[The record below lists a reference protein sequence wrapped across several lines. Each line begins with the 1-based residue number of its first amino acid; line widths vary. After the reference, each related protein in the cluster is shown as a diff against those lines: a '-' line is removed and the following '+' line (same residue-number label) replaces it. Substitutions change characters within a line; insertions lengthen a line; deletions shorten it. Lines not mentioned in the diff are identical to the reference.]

1 MSSRTKDRAAAV
13 VLGLVLAVLLAGCG
27 GSSSGDAGSGGTTD
41 TIRVAVKDG
50 NVTPATHREPVA
62 KGDTVKLVVTTD
74 TADEVHVHGVD
85 IEKETAPG
93 KPVTITFVAKDAGIY
108 EVETHES
115 GLQLLQL
122 EVR

>member
-1 MSSRTKDRAAAV
+1 VKHATAV
-13 VLGLVLAVLLAGCG
+13 LALLFAVLLAGSSTSGDSG
-27 GSSSGDAGSGGTTD
+27 GSGKTD
-41 TIRVAVKDG
+41 TIQVAVKDG
-50 NVTPATHREPVA
+50 KVTPATHREPVA

-85 IEKETAPG
+85 FEKETSPG
-93 KPVTITFVAKDAGIY
+93 KPVTVTFVAKDPGIY

>member
-1 MSSRTKDRAAAV
+1 VNRAAAV
-13 VLGLVLAVLLAGCG
+13 LGLLLAVLLAGCG
-27 GSSSGDAGSGGTTD
+27 SSTGGDAGGSGKTD

-50 NVTPATHREPVA
+50 KVTPATHREPVA

-74 TADEVHVHGVD
+74 TSDEVHVHGVD

-108 EVETHES
+108 EVETHDS

>member
-1 MSSRTKDRAAAV
+1 VNRAAAV
-13 VLGLVLAVLLAGCG
+13 LSLLVAVLLAGCG
-27 GSSSGDAGSGGTTD
+27 GSSTNGDAGSGKTD
-41 TIRVAVKDG
+41 TIRVEVKDG
-50 NVTPATHREPVA
+50 KVTPATHREPVA

-74 TADEVHVHGVD
+74 TADEVHVHGVN
-85 IEKETAPG
+85 IEKATAPG
-93 KPVTITFVAKDAGIY
+93 TPVTITFVAKDAGIY

>member
-1 MSSRTKDRAAAV
+1 VNRALA
-13 VLGLVLAVLLAGCG
+13 VLGLLLAVLLGGCG
-27 GSSSGDAGSGGTTD
+27 GSSSGGDTGSGGKTD
-41 TIRVAVKDG
+41 TVRVAVKDG
-50 NVTPATHREPVA
+50 KVTPATHRVPVA

-74 TADEVHVHGVD
+74 TADAVHVHGVD
-85 IEKETAPG
+85 IEKETTPG
-93 KPVTITFVAKDAGIY
+93 TPVTITFVAKDAGIY

>member
-1 MSSRTKDRAAAV
+1 MNRAAAV
-13 VLGLVLAVLLAGCG
+13 LALLLAVLLAGCG
-27 GSSSGDAGSGGTTD
+27 GSSTGGAGNSGKTD

-50 NVTPATHREPVA
+50 KVTPATHREPVA

>member
-1 MSSRTKDRAAAV
+1 VNRGAAV
-13 VLGLVLAVLLAGCG
+13 LTLVLAVLLSGCG
-27 GSSSGDAGSGGTTD
+27 GSSTSADAGGSGKTD
-41 TIRVAVKDG
+41 TIQAAVKDG
-50 NVTPATHREPVA
+50 KVTPATHRVPVA

-85 IEKETAPG
+85 IEKATSPG
-93 KPVTITFVAKDAGIY
+93 KPVTITFVAKDPGIY
-108 EVETHES
+108 DVETHDS

>member
-1 MSSRTKDRAAAV
+1 MRRATAA
-13 VLGLVLAVLLAGCG
+13 LALLLAILLSGCG
-27 GSSSGDAGSGGTTD
+27 GSSTSGDAGGPGKTD
-41 TIRVAVKDG
+41 TIQVAVKDG
-50 NVTPATHREPVA
+50 KVTPATHREPVA

-85 IEKETAPG
+85 IEKETAAG
-93 KPVTITFVAKDAGIY
+93 KPVTITFVAKDPGIY

>member
-1 MSSRTKDRAAAV
+1 MHPAPSHAAAAV
-13 VLGLVLAVLLAGCG
+13 LGLLLVVLLAGCG
-27 GSSSGDAGSGGTTD
+27 GSSAGGDAGSGGRTD

-50 NVTPATHREPVA
+50 RVTPATHREPVA

-85 IEKETAPG
+85 IEKETTPG

>member
-1 MSSRTKDRAAAV
+1 MKRAIA
-13 VLGLVLAVLLAGCG
+13 VLGLVLATLLAGCG
-27 GSSSGDAGSGGTTD
+27 GSSTSGDAGSGKTD
-41 TIRVAVKDG
+41 TIRVAVTDG
-50 NVTPATHREPVA
+50 KVTPATHREPVA

-85 IEKETAPG
+85 IEKETSPG
-93 KPVTITFVAKDAGIY
+93 KPVTITFVAKDPGIY

>member
-1 MSSRTKDRAAAV
+1 MNRGAAV
-13 VLGLVLAVLLAGCG
+13 LTLVLAVLLSGCG
-27 GSSSGDAGSGGTTD
+27 GSSTSADAGGTGKTD
-41 TIRVAVKDG
+41 TIQVAVKDG
-50 NVTPATHREPVA
+50 KVTPATHREPVA
-62 KGDTVKLVVTTD
+62 QGDTVKLVVTTD

-85 IEKETAPG
+85 IEKETLPG
-93 KPVTITFVAKDAGIY
+93 EPATITFVAKDPGIY

>member
-1 MSSRTKDRAAAV
+1 VHRPTSRATAGSSRKA
-13 VLGLVLAVLLAGCG
+13 
-27 GSSSGDAGSGGTTD
+27 D

-50 NVTPATHREPVA
+50 KVTPATHREPVA
-62 KGDTVKLVVTTD
+62 RGDTVKLVDTTD

-85 IEKETAPG
+85 VEKETTPG
-93 KPVTITFVAKDAGIY
+93 TPVTITLVAKDAGIY
-108 EVETHES
+108 EVETHKS

>member
-1 MSSRTKDRAAAV
+1 MNRSAAV
-13 VLGLVLAVLLAGCG
+13 LTVVLTVLLAGCG
-27 GSSSGDAGSGGTTD
+27 GSSTSGDAGDSGKTD
-41 TIRVAVKDG
+41 TIQVAVKDG
-50 NVTPATHREPVA
+50 KVTPATHREPVA

-85 IEKETAPG
+85 IEKETSPG
-93 KPVTITFVAKDAGIY
+93 KPVTITFVAKDPGIY

>member
-1 MSSRTKDRAAAV
+1 MRRQSGATAV
-13 VLGLVLAVLLAGCG
+13 LFVVVAVLLAGCG
-27 GSSSGDAGSGGTTD
+27 GSSGAAGSSGKTD
-41 TIRVAVKDG
+41 TIRVAVKAG
-50 NVTPATHREPVA
+50 KVTPATHREPVA

-74 TADEVHVHGVD
+74 TADEVHVHGVNV
-85 IEKETAPG
+85 EKETTPG
-93 KPVTITFVAKDAGIY
+93 TPVTITFVAKDPGIY

>member
-1 MSSRTKDRAAAV
+1 MKRAAAV
-13 VLGLVLAVLLAGCG
+13 LALLVALLLAGCG
-27 GSSSGDAGSGGTTD
+27 GSSASGDSGASGKTD
-41 TIRVAVKDG
+41 TIQVAVKDG
-50 NVTPATHREPVA
+50 KVTPPTHREPVA

-74 TADEVHVHGVD
+74 TADEVHVHGID
-85 IEKETAPG
+85 IEKKTPPG
-93 KPVTITFVAKDAGIY
+93 KPITITFVAKDPGIY

>member
-1 MSSRTKDRAAAV
+1 VNRAAAV
-13 VLGLVLAVLLAGCG
+13 LALLLAVLLAGCG
-27 GSSSGDAGSGGTTD
+27 GSSTGGDAGRGGKTD

-50 NVTPATHREPVA
+50 KVTPATHREPVA

>member
-1 MSSRTKDRAAAV
+1 MNRAVAT
-13 VLGLVLAVLLAGCG
+13 LGLLVVVLLAGCG
-27 GSSSGDAGSGGTTD
+27 GNSTSGDAGGNGSTD

-50 NVTPATHREPVA
+50 KVTPATHREPVD

-85 IEKETAPG
+85 VEKETAPG

>member
-1 MSSRTKDRAAAV
+1 VKRATAV
-13 VLGLVLAVLLAGCG
+13 LSLALAVLLAGCG
-27 GSSSGDAGSGGTTD
+27 GSSTDGDAGSGGKTD
-41 TIRVAVKDG
+41 TIRVAVNNGK
-50 NVTPATHREPVA
+50 VTPATHREPVT

-85 IEKETAPG
+85 IEKETSPG
-93 KPVTITFVAKDAGIY
+93 KPVTITFVAKDPGIY

>member
-1 MSSRTKDRAAAV
+1 MNRAAAV
-13 VLGLVLAVLLAGCG
+13 LTVVLAVLLSGCG
-27 GSSSGDAGSGGTTD
+27 GSSTGADAGSSGKTD
-41 TIRVAVKDG
+41 TIQVAVKDDK
-50 NVTPATHREPVA
+50 VTPATHRVPVA

-85 IEKETAPG
+85 IEKATSPG
-93 KPVTITFVAKDAGIY
+93 KPVTITFVAKDPGIY
-108 EVETHES
+108 DVETHDS

>member
-1 MSSRTKDRAAAV
+1 MNRAAAV
-13 VLGLVLAVLLAGCG
+13 LAVVLAVLLAGCG
-27 GSSSGDAGSGGTTD
+27 GSSTSGDAGTTGKTD
-41 TIRVAVKDG
+41 TIHVAVKDG
-50 NVTPATHREPVA
+50 KVTPATHREPVG

-74 TADEVHVHGVD
+74 TADAVHVHGVD
-85 IEKETAPG
+85 IEKETSPG
-93 KPVTITFVAKDAGIY
+93 KPVTITFVAKDPGIY

>member
-1 MSSRTKDRAAAV
+1 MNRAAAV
-13 VLGLVLAVLLAGCG
+13 LTVVLAVPLAGCG
-27 GSSSGDAGSGGTTD
+27 GSSTSGDASGSGKTD
-41 TIRVAVKDG
+41 TIQVAVKDG
-50 NVTPATHREPVA
+50 KVTPATHREPVA
-62 KGDTVKLVVTTD
+62 QGDTVKLVVTTD

-85 IEKETAPG
+85 IEKETLPG
-93 KPVTITFVAKDAGIY
+93 EPATITFVAKDPGIY

>member
-1 MSSRTKDRAAAV
+1 VSRAT
-13 VLGLVLAVLLAGCG
+13 AVLSLLLAILLTGCG
-27 GSSSGDAGSGGTTD
+27 GRSTRGDAGSSGKTD
-41 TIRVAVKDG
+41 TIRVAVTDG
-50 NVTPATHREPVA
+50 KVTPATHREPVA

-74 TADEVHVHGVD
+74 TADEVHVHAVD

>member
-1 MSSRTKDRAAAV
+1 MNRAVA
-13 VLGLVLAVLLAGCG
+13 VLGVLLAVLLAGCG
-27 GSSSGDAGSGGTTD
+27 GSSTGGDAGGGKTD

-50 NVTPATHREPVA
+50 KVTPATHREPVA

>member
-1 MSSRTKDRAAAV
+1 VHRPTSRATAGSSRKA
-13 VLGLVLAVLLAGCG
+13 
-27 GSSSGDAGSGGTTD
+27 D

-50 NVTPATHREPVA
+50 KVTPATHREPVA
-62 KGDTVKLVVTTD
+62 RGDTVKLVVTTD
-74 TADEVHVHGVD
+74 TADEVHVHGID

-93 KPVTITFVAKDAGIY
+93 KPVTITLVAKDAGIY
-108 EVETHES
+108 EVETHKS